1 MITVVVSRLWS
12 DGEQVTLQV
21 PQGTSLSALASQVG
35 APSGCTF
42 RVNGASA
49 GASTI
54 VGNGDIVYINKVKY
68 DAGR

>member
-12 DGEQVTLQV
+12 DGEQVTIQV
-21 PQGTSLSALASQVG
+21 PAGTILSALASQVG

-42 RVNGASA
+42 RVNGSSV
-49 GASTI
+49 GGSTV

-68 DAGR
+68 DAGC